1 MEQELYD
8 KLIKEGRTFM
18 HHMHSDL
25 DWQSD
30 QELKKPQPPLTK
42 AAMSDR
48 ITDLPKD
55 FKGLAKDSNLTQLL
69 IKRKS
74 SRVYTK
80 EDIDLSSLS
89 YLLWATQGVKAIRGN
104 NYATL
109 RTVPSGGAR
118 HPFETYLIV
127 RQCSD
132 IPGGLYQYLPM
143 THQLSF
149 IKTIEN
155 LDETIDK
162 SVCNQTWVTKANFL
176 FIYTF
181 VAYRCEWRYG
191 IDAHRPA
198 MIDLGHIGEN
208 LYLAAAA
215 LNLGTCGIAAFDGDY
230 LNNLIGLDG
239 DEEFTVYAQ
248 SLGTISQDNQKAED
262 AFYNFLKE
270 E

>member
-1 MEQELYD
+1 MEKALYD
-8 KLIKEGRTFM
+8 ELIKTGRTFM
-18 HHMHSDL
+18 HHMHNDL
-25 DWQSD
+25 EWQSD

-42 AAMSDR
+42 AAMSDK
-48 ITDLPKD
+48 IIDLPKNFSD
-55 FKGLAKDSNLTQLL
+55 LVKDSNLTQLL
-69 IKRKS
+69 IQRKS

-80 EDIDLSSLS
+80 EDIDLGTLS

-118 HPFETYLIV
+118 HPFETYLII
-127 RQCSD
+127 RQCSG
-132 IPGGLYQYLPM
+132 ITSGLYQYLPM
-143 THQLSF
+143 THQLAY
-149 IKTIEN
+149 IKKIDDFDT
-155 LDETIDK
+155 TIDNC
-162 SVCNQTWVTKANFL
+162 VCGQTWVTKANCL

-215 LNLGTCGIAAFDGDY
+215 LKLGTCGIAAFDGDY
-230 LNNLIGLDG
+230 INELIGIDG
-239 DEEFTVYAQ
+239 NEEFAVYTQ
-248 SLGTISQDNQKAED
+248 SLGTIDQDNQKEED